1 MMAKAA
7 PQNSADDTR
16 RTPCSQR
23 ENTPGGGQLGR
34 QPLRLVRRGA
44 ARCVFWGPPMDTVT
58 SLDAERRANYAA
70 SHRRA
75 VRAYY
80 RRQRALGRCTCCGG
94 LAGGKAYCA
103 GCAGRKQ
110 TRRATGQSS

>member
-1 MMAKAA
+1 
-7 PQNSADDTR
+7 
-16 RTPCSQR
+16 
-23 ENTPGGGQLGR
+23 
-34 QPLRLVRRGA
+34 LRLVRRGA
-44 ARCVFWGPPMDTVT
+44 ARCVFVRETAVDAA
-58 SLDAERRANYAA
+58 DAERRANYAA

-80 RRQRALGRCTCCGG
+80 RRQRALGHCTCCGG